1 MASAMDWLGVGSACS
16 PAQDADDDDDD
27 PRRRPRR
34 NSPQETP
41 HSEVRRGPLRGL
53 DDHDG
58 WSDED
63 EDSDGP
69 NRNRSGR
76 DGRSEFA
83 SSQEDSDYARGLSYS
98 ESEGEGARSNGK
110 AGASKWQAASQT
122 LGAVA
127 TLKSSLKSPSAVRR
141 EQKKATFAVIEDEE
155 RHVLDDPVMKHRLTG
170 NNAGSWSGAGAG
182 DEAAAK
188 GSPDGQVCGVNVVIL
203 PSAWYVL
210 YWDVFM
216 MMLLFAIIF
225 LLPYEAAFV
234 TSYTDLSTSEMSN
247 TQFTFLVVN
256 RVLDAFFIMDF
267 FLQFV
272 LGYVDEQSGKVVT
285 SLTQIRNRYL
295 RSYFVID
302 VVSLFPFDQVVQ
314 SSSTPLL
321 RAIKFLRMLKL
332 LRALKANRI
341 ISRLLS
347 HVDVSHA
354 MIKIMK
360 DIVILLIL
368 IHFLVCAWAY
378 QANSDHNDD
387 PDRWIY
393 LNSVD
398 ISSANAMYITV
409 MQLIFTSDI
418 QVALL
423 GDQQLKIFTSV
434 VIYVLTALTIAEL
447 TDMVQNA
454 SAGDAAFQRM
464 LDELN
469 SLMRERNFPSD
480 LRFRLRDFLRFK
492 HAREKDMVSNPERV
506 EMMRALSPQ
515 LQVQVTDQ
523 LSQAGM
529 KSSPLFQG
537 CKPDLLMKIT
547 MAASSMLLGA
557 TEAVSRE
564 GEPADHLCVLEKG
577 FLISAGRVVMTGSI
591 FGQEC
596 LLSGAFEEIK
606 NVHSTHTLTF
616 ASMTRIHVH
625 QLDQIVRK
633 ADPAFWRIMRT
644 RAVRFL
650 VGRGLLMY
658 CQLAQRRRERGMKA
672 TNALAREMISLGV
685 GKIVIYKMM
694 LAYRYVN
701 GEAEQIE
708 YAVRK
713 IQSWFRGVR
722 VRKAFRSV
730 VFRARMTNAYV
741 PRELRNSTRGVHQ
754 TGSYTTKHEISRL
767 ITTFAP
773 QGSEGNEEKIELI
786 VHQSEATAQQIRALI
801 LEQRRM
807 ARTVDTIA
815 MLIRKMTLG
824 L

>member
-1 MASAMDWLGVGSACS
+1 MDWLGVGSACS

-98 ESEGEGARSNGK
+98 ESEGEGARSNGQ

-155 RHVLDDPVMKHRLTG
+155 RHVLDDPAMKHRLTG

-354 MIKIMK
+354 TIKISK

>member
-1 MASAMDWLGVGSACS
+1 MDWLGVGSACS

>member
-1 MASAMDWLGVGSACS
+1 M
-16 PAQDADDDDDD
+16 
-27 PRRRPRR
+27 
-34 NSPQETP
+34 
-41 HSEVRRGPLRGL
+41 
-53 DDHDG
+53 
-58 WSDED
+58 
-63 EDSDGP
+63 
-69 NRNRSGR
+69 
-76 DGRSEFA
+76 
-83 SSQEDSDYARGLSYS
+83 
-98 ESEGEGARSNGK
+98 
-110 AGASKWQAASQT
+110 
-122 LGAVA
+122 
-127 TLKSSLKSPSAVRR
+127 RR

-155 RHVLDDPVMKHRLTG
+155 RHVLDDPAMKHRLTG

-203 PSAWYVL
+203 PTAWYVL

-234 TSYTDLSTSEMSN
+234 TSYTHLSTSEMSN

-302 VVSLFPFDQVVQ
+302 VVSLFPFDQLVQ

-354 MIKIMK
+354 MIKILK

-492 HAREKDMVSNPERV
+492 HAREKDMVSNPERL

-564 GEPADHLCVLEKG
+564 GELADHLCILEKG

-591 FGQEC
+591 YGQEC
-596 LLSGAFEEIK
+596 LLSGAFDEIK

-754 TGSYTTKHEISRL
+754 IGTYTTKHEISRL

-801 LEQRRM
+801 IEQRRM
-807 ARTVDTIA
+807 ARTVDTMS

>member
-1 MASAMDWLGVGSACS
+1 M
-16 PAQDADDDDDD
+16 
-27 PRRRPRR
+27 
-34 NSPQETP
+34 
-41 HSEVRRGPLRGL
+41 
-53 DDHDG
+53 
-58 WSDED
+58 
-63 EDSDGP
+63 
-69 NRNRSGR
+69 
-76 DGRSEFA
+76 
-83 SSQEDSDYARGLSYS
+83 
-98 ESEGEGARSNGK
+98 
-110 AGASKWQAASQT
+110 
-122 LGAVA
+122 
-127 TLKSSLKSPSAVRR
+127 RR

-155 RHVLDDPVMKHRLTG
+155 RHVLDDPAMKHRLTG

-188 GSPDGQVCGVNVVIL
+188 GSPDGQVCGFNVVIL

-210 YWDVFM
+210 YWDMFM

-234 TSYTDLSTSEMSN
+234 KSYTDLSTSEMSN

-256 RVLDAFFIMDF
+256 RILDAFFIMDF

-347 HVDVSHA
+347 HVDVSHTT
-354 MIKIMK
+354 IKILK
-360 DIVILLIL
+360 DIVVLLIL

-378 QANSDHNDD
+378 QANSDLDDD
-387 PDRWIY
+387 PERWIY

-398 ISSANAMYITV
+398 ISSAEAMYITV

-492 HAREKDMVSNPERV
+492 HAREKDMVSNPERQ

-523 LSQAGM
+523 MSQAGM

-577 FLISAGRVVMTGSI
+577 VSDLCGTRRYDRIYFRAGV
-591 FGQEC
+591 
-596 LLSGAFEEIK
+596 
-606 NVHSTHTLTF
+606 
-616 ASMTRIHVH
+616 
-625 QLDQIVRK
+625 
-633 ADPAFWRIMRT
+633 P
-644 RAVRFL
+644 
-650 VGRGLLMY
+650 
-658 CQLAQRRRERGMKA
+658 
-672 TNALAREMISLGV
+672 SLGR
-685 GKIVIYKMM
+685 I
-694 LAYRYVN
+694 
-701 GEAEQIE
+701 
-708 YAVRK
+708 
-713 IQSWFRGVR
+713 
-722 VRKAFRSV
+722 
-730 VFRARMTNAYV
+730 
-741 PRELRNSTRGVHQ
+741 
-754 TGSYTTKHEISRL
+754 
-767 ITTFAP
+767 
-773 QGSEGNEEKIELI
+773 
-786 VHQSEATAQQIRALI
+786 
-801 LEQRRM
+801 
-807 ARTVDTIA
+807 
-815 MLIRKMTLG
+815 
-824 L
+824 

>member
-1 MASAMDWLGVGSACS
+1 
-16 PAQDADDDDDD
+16 
-27 PRRRPRR
+27 
-34 NSPQETP
+34 
-41 HSEVRRGPLRGL
+41 
-53 DDHDG
+53 
-58 WSDED
+58 
-63 EDSDGP
+63 
-69 NRNRSGR
+69 
-76 DGRSEFA
+76 
-83 SSQEDSDYARGLSYS
+83 
-98 ESEGEGARSNGK
+98 
-110 AGASKWQAASQT
+110 
-122 LGAVA
+122 
-127 TLKSSLKSPSAVRR
+127 
-141 EQKKATFAVIEDEE
+141 
-155 RHVLDDPVMKHRLTG
+155 
-170 NNAGSWSGAGAG
+170 
-182 DEAAAK
+182 
-188 GSPDGQVCGVNVVIL
+188 
-203 PSAWYVL
+203 
-210 YWDVFM
+210 M

-234 TSYTDLSTSEMSN
+234 KSYTDLSTSEMSN

-256 RVLDAFFIMDF
+256 RILDAFFIMDF

-347 HVDVSHA
+347 HVDVSHTT
-354 MIKIMK
+354 IKILK
-360 DIVILLIL
+360 DIVVLLIL

-378 QANSDHNDD
+378 QANSDLDDD
-387 PDRWIY
+387 PERWIY

-398 ISSANAMYITV
+398 ISSAEAMYITV

-418 QVALL
+418 QVALIS
-423 GDQQLKIFTSV
+423 DQQLKIFTSV

-492 HAREKDMVSNPERV
+492 HAREKDMVSNPERL

-523 LSQAGM
+523 MSQAGM
-529 KSSPLFQG
+529 KTSPLFQG

-547 MAASSMLLGA
+547 MAASSMLMGA

-577 FLISAGRVVMTGSI
+577 FLISAGRVVMTGSV

-596 LLSGAFEEIK
+596 LLSGAFDEVK

-633 ADPAFWRIMRT
+633 ADPAFWRIMRN

-658 CQLAQRRRERGMKA
+658 CQLAQRRRERGMNG

-741 PRELRNSTRGVHQ
+741 PRELRNSTKGAHQ
-754 TGSYTTKHEISRL
+754 TGTKQEISRL
-767 ITTFAP
+767 ITTFAL
-773 QGSEGNEEKIELI
+773 QGPEGNEEKIELI
-786 VHQSEATAQQIRALI
+786 VHQLEATAQQIRALI
-801 LEQRRM
+801 MEQRRM

>member
-1 MASAMDWLGVGSACS
+1 MDWLGVGSACS

-234 TSYTDLSTSEMSN
+234 KSYTDLSTSEMSN

>member
-1 MASAMDWLGVGSACS
+1 MDWLGVGSACS

-98 ESEGEGARSNGK
+98 ESEGEGARSNGQ
-110 AGASKWQAASQT
+110 AGASKWRAASQT

-210 YWDVFM
+210 YWDMFM

-596 LLSGAFEEIK
+596 LLSGAFDEVK

>member
-1 MASAMDWLGVGSACS
+1 M
-16 PAQDADDDDDD
+16 
-27 PRRRPRR
+27 
-34 NSPQETP
+34 
-41 HSEVRRGPLRGL
+41 
-53 DDHDG
+53 
-58 WSDED
+58 
-63 EDSDGP
+63 
-69 NRNRSGR
+69 
-76 DGRSEFA
+76 
-83 SSQEDSDYARGLSYS
+83 
-98 ESEGEGARSNGK
+98 
-110 AGASKWQAASQT
+110 
-122 LGAVA
+122 
-127 TLKSSLKSPSAVRR
+127 RR

-155 RHVLDDPVMKHRLTG
+155 RHVLDDPAMKHRLTG

-188 GSPDGQVCGVNVVIL
+188 GSPDGQVCGFNVVIL

-210 YWDVFM
+210 YWDMFM

-234 TSYTDLSTSEMSN
+234 KSYTDLSTSEMSN

-256 RVLDAFFIMDF
+256 RILDAFFIMDF

-285 SLTQIRNRYL
+285 GLTQIRNRYL

-347 HVDVSHA
+347 HVDVSHTT
-354 MIKIMK
+354 IKILK
-360 DIVILLIL
+360 DIVVLLIL

-378 QANSDHNDD
+378 QANSDLDDD
-387 PDRWIY
+387 PERWIY

-398 ISSANAMYITV
+398 ISSAEAMYITV

-418 QVALL
+418 QVALIS
-423 GDQQLKIFTSV
+423 DQQLKIFTSV

-492 HAREKDMVSNPERV
+492 HAREKDMVSNPERQ

-523 LSQAGM
+523 MSQAGM
-529 KSSPLFQG
+529 KTSPLFQG

-547 MAASSMLLGA
+547 MAASSMLMGA

-596 LLSGAFEEIK
+596 LLSGAFDEVK

-625 QLDQIVRK
+625 QLDQILRK
-633 ADPAFWRIMRT
+633 ADPAFWRIMRK

-658 CQLAQRRRERGMKA
+658 CQLAQRRRERGMNG

-741 PRELRNSTRGVHQ
+741 PRELRNSTKGAHQ
-754 TGSYTTKHEISRL
+754 TGTKQEISRL
-767 ITTFAP
+767 ITTFAL

-801 LEQRRM
+801 MEQRRM

>member
-1 MASAMDWLGVGSACS
+1 MKFQANA
-16 PAQDADDDDDD
+16 
-27 PRRRPRR
+27 
-34 NSPQETP
+34 
-41 HSEVRRGPLRGL
+41 
-53 DDHDG
+53 
-58 WSDED
+58 
-63 EDSDGP
+63 
-69 NRNRSGR
+69 
-76 DGRSEFA
+76 
-83 SSQEDSDYARGLSYS
+83 
-98 ESEGEGARSNGK
+98 ESIF
-110 AGASKWQAASQT
+110 
-122 LGAVA
+122 
-127 TLKSSLKSPSAVRR
+127 P
-141 EQKKATFAVIEDEE
+141 TF
-155 RHVLDDPVMKHRLTG
+155 
-170 NNAGSWSGAGAG
+170 
-182 DEAAAK
+182 
-188 GSPDGQVCGVNVVIL
+188 NVVIL

-210 YWDVFM
+210 YWDMFM

-234 TSYTDLSTSEMSN
+234 KSYTDLSTSEMSN

-256 RVLDAFFIMDF
+256 RILDAFFIMDF

-285 SLTQIRNRYL
+285 GLTQIRNRYL

-347 HVDVSHA
+347 HVDVSHTT
-354 MIKIMK
+354 IKILK

-378 QANSDHNDD
+378 QANSDFDDD
-387 PDRWIY
+387 PERWIY

-398 ISSANAMYITV
+398 ISSAEAMYITV

-418 QVALL
+418 QVALIS
-423 GDQQLKIFTSV
+423 DQQLKIFTSV

-492 HAREKDMVSNPERV
+492 HAREKDMVSNPERQ

-523 LSQAGM
+523 MSQAGM
-529 KSSPLFQG
+529 KTSPLFQG

-547 MAASSMLLGA
+547 MAASLMLMGA

-596 LLSGAFEEIK
+596 LLSGAFDEVK

-625 QLDQIVRK
+625 QLDQILRK
-633 ADPAFWRIMRT
+633 ADPAFWRIMRK

-658 CQLAQRRRERGMKA
+658 CQLAQRRRERGMNG

-741 PRELRNSTRGVHQ
+741 PRELRNSTKGAHQ
-754 TGSYTTKHEISRL
+754 TGTKQEISRL
-767 ITTFAP
+767 ITTFAL
-773 QGSEGNEEKIELI
+773 QGPEGNEEKIELI

-801 LEQRRM
+801 MEQRRM

>member
-1 MASAMDWLGVGSACS
+1 MANAMDWLGVGSACS

-27 PRRRPRR
+27 PRRRPRGR
-34 NSPQETP
+34 DASPETP
-41 HSEVRRGPLRGL
+41 HSAIRRGALRGL
-53 DDHDG
+53 HEHHDG
-58 WSDED
+58 MSSE
-63 EDSDGP
+63 EESDGP
-69 NRNRSGR
+69 NRARSGR
-76 DGRSEFA
+76 DGKSEYA
-83 SSQEDSDYARGLSYS
+83 SSEEYSDYTRGLSYS
-98 ESEGEGARSNGK
+98 ESEGEGARFNGQG
-110 AGASKWQAASQT
+110 AASKWRSAGQT

-127 TLKSSLKSPSAVRR
+127 TLKSSLKSPSAVKR
-141 EQKKATFAVIEDEE
+141 EQKKATFALMKDEE
-155 RHVLDDPVMKHRLTG
+155 RHVLDDPNMKERLAG
-170 NNAGSWSGAGAG
+170 SNAGSWSGAGAG
-182 DEAAAK
+182 NEAAAK
-188 GSPDGQVCGVNVVIL
+188 GSPDGRVCGVDVVIL
-203 PSAWYVL
+203 PSAWYIV

-216 MMLLFAIIF
+216 MALLFAIIF

-234 TSYTDLSTSEMSN
+234 RSYTDLSTSEMSE
-247 TQFTFLVVN
+247 TQFTFLLIN
-256 RVLDAFFIMDF
+256 RILDAFFIMDF

-272 LGYVDEQSGKVVT
+272 LGYVDQLTGKVVT
-285 SLTQIRNRYL
+285 NLKDIRNRYL
-295 RSYFVID
+295 RSYFIID
-302 VVSLFPFDQVVQ
+302 VVSLFPFDQVVS

-354 MIKIMK
+354 TIKIMK
-360 DIVILLIL
+360 DLVILMIL
-368 IHFLVCAWAY
+368 IHFLTCAWAY
-378 QANSDHNDD
+378 QANGDDEDD
-387 PDRWIY
+387 PERWIY

-398 ISSANAMYITV
+398 VTSAHSMYITIV
-409 MQLIFTSDI
+409 QLTFTSDI

-434 VIYVLTALTIAEL
+434 VIYVLTAFTIAEL
-447 TDMVQNA
+447 TDMVQSA

-469 SLMRERNFPSD
+469 SLMREKNFPSD

-492 HAREKDMVSNPERV
+492 HARESDMVSSPERQ
-506 EMMRALSPQ
+506 EMMRALSPH

-523 LSQAGM
+523 MSQAGM
-529 KSSPLFQG
+529 KTSPLFEG
-537 CKPDLLMKIT
+537 CTPELLMKIT
-547 MAASSMLLGA
+547 MASSSMLLGA
-557 TEAVSRE
+557 AEVVSRE

-591 FGQEC
+591 FGQDC
-596 LLSGAFEEIK
+596 LLSGAFDEI
-606 NVHSTHTLTF
+606 NSVHSTHTLTF

-625 QLDQIVRK
+625 QLDQIIRK
-633 ADPAFWRIMRT
+633 SDPVFWRIMRN

-650 VGRGLLMY
+650 VARGLSMY
-658 CQLAQRRRERGMKA
+658 CQLAQRRSERGVKA

-685 GKIVIYKMM
+685 GNIVIYKMM

-713 IQSWFRGVR
+713 IQSWYRGVR
-722 VRKAFRSV
+722 VRKAFRSL

-741 PRELRNSTRGVHQ
+741 PRELRNLA
-754 TGSYTTKHEISRL
+754 TGMRNSAAGMEISRL

-773 QGSEGNEEKIELI
+773 SASDGGTEKIELI
-786 VHQSEATAQQIRALI
+786 VHQSEATAQQVRALI
-801 LEQRRM
+801 HEQRRM

-815 MLIRKMTLG
+815 MLVRKMTLG

>member
-27 PRRRPRR
+27 PRRPRR

-53 DDHDG
+53 DEHDG

-76 DGRSEFA
+76 DGRSEYA
-83 SSQEDSDYARGLSYS
+83 SSQEYSDYARGLSYS
-98 ESEGEGARSNGK
+98 ESEGENARSNGQG
-110 AGASKWQAASQT
+110 GASTWRAASQT

-155 RHVLDDPVMKHRLTG
+155 RHVLDDPAMKHRLTG

-188 GSPDGQVCGVNVVIL
+188 GSPEGQVCGFNVVIL

-210 YWDVFM
+210 YWDMFM

-234 TSYTDLSTSEMSN
+234 KSYTDLSTSEMSN

-256 RVLDAFFIMDF
+256 RILDAFFIMDF

-347 HVDVSHA
+347 HVDVSHTT
-354 MIKIMK
+354 IKILK
-360 DIVILLIL
+360 DIVVLLIL

-378 QANSDHNDD
+378 QANSDLDDD
-387 PDRWIY
+387 PERWIY

-398 ISSANAMYITV
+398 ISSAEAMYITV

-418 QVALL
+418 QVALIS
-423 GDQQLKIFTSV
+423 DQQLKIFTSV

-492 HAREKDMVSNPERV
+492 HAREKDMVSNPERL

-523 LSQAGM
+523 MSQAGM
-529 KSSPLFQG
+529 KTSPLFQG

-547 MAASSMLLGA
+547 MAASSMLMGA

-577 FLISAGRVVMTGSI
+577 FLISAGRVVMTGSV

-596 LLSGAFEEIK
+596 LLSGAFDEVK

-625 QLDQIVRK
+625 QLDQILRK
-633 ADPAFWRIMRT
+633 ADPAFWRIMRK

-658 CQLAQRRRERGMKA
+658 CQLAQRRRERGMNG

-741 PRELRNSTRGVHQ
+741 PRELRNSTKGAHQ
-754 TGSYTTKHEISRL
+754 TGTKQEISRL
-767 ITTFAP
+767 ITTFAL
-773 QGSEGNEEKIELI
+773 QGPEGNEEKIELI

-801 LEQRRM
+801 MEQRRM

>member
-1 MASAMDWLGVGSACS
+1 MDWLGVGSACS

-27 PRRRPRR
+27 PRRRPPR

-98 ESEGEGARSNGK
+98 ESEGEGARSNGQ

-155 RHVLDDPVMKHRLTG
+155 RHVLDDPAMKHRLTG

-203 PSAWYVL
+203 PTKWYVL

-234 TSYTDLSTSEMSN
+234 TSYTHLSTSEMSN

-256 RVLDAFFIMDF
+256 RILDAFFIMDF

-302 VVSLFPFDQVVQ
+302 VVSLFPFDQLVQ

-354 MIKIMK
+354 TIKISK

-398 ISSANAMYITV
+398 ISSADAMYITV

-423 GDQQLKIFTSV
+423 GDQTLKIFTSV
-434 VIYVLTALTIAEL
+434 VIYILTALTIAEL

-469 SLMRERNFPSD
+469 SLMRERHFPSD

-492 HAREKDMVSNPERV
+492 HAREKDMVSNPERL

-547 MAASSMLLGA
+547 MAASSMLLSA
-557 TEAVSRE
+557 TEVVFRE

-596 LLSGAFEEIK
+596 LLSGAFDEIK

-685 GKIVIYKMM
+685 GKIVIYQMM

-730 VFRARMTNAYV
+730 IFRARMTNAYV

-754 TGSYTTKHEISRL
+754 TGTYTTNLEISRL
-767 ITTFAP
+767 IATFAP
-773 QGSEGNEEKIELI
+773 PGSGNEEKIELI
-786 VHQSEATAQQIRALI
+786 VHQSEATTHQIRALI
-801 LEQRRM
+801 NEQRRM

-815 MLIRKMTLG
+815 MSIRKMTLG

>member
-1 MASAMDWLGVGSACS
+1 MDWLGVGSACS

-98 ESEGEGARSNGK
+98 ESEGEGARSNGQ

-155 RHVLDDPVMKHRLTG
+155 RHVLDDPAMKHRLTG

-492 HAREKDMVSNPERV
+492 HAREKDMVSNPERL
-506 EMMRALSPQ
+506 EMMRSLSPQ

-596 LLSGAFEEIK
+596 LLSGAFDEIK